1 MMVFGENTDLVFIE
15 VYQAMERIK
24 EIQAHMDHVISQIPD
39 TGERRC
45 AYVHLYGVSQAC
57 ALLAMKRNLDVE
69 LAAVTGLL
77 HDIYAYS
84 TGDRKE
90 HAHKGAAMAKEVL
103 LSLGSFSM
111 EEIDMISRAVYRHS
125 DKETVDSPFD
135 ELLKDADILQHYLF
149 NPLSEVPGREAARLT
164 NMKKELDLE

>member
-1 MMVFGENTDLVFIE
+1 MMVFGRNTNPVFIE

-57 ALLAMKRNLDVE
+57 ALLE